1 MSGAVGPAAGA
12 AQAGTGAHA
21 TPGTAADYFDGRRS
35 RPRRVWLQLAGDM
48 LQIRGDEIALDIPR
62 RQVQWPERT
71 RHGARVAHLPDGG
84 SLQAR
89 DAQAWDAWLRHAGQR
104 DRLIVRVQQSWRGA
118 VLAMAVLIG
127 VLGAGYQWGLP
138 AAASGL
144 LAITPQSADA
154 AVGRAAFE
162 SMDAEWLKPSRLPAA
177 RREQLAAAFAR
188 AVAQAWP
195 GGGAPAYEL
204 HFRHS
209 PQMGPNAF
217 ALPGGIIVMT
227 DQLVHLLHGQD
238 DAILGVL
245 AHELGHVRH
254 RHGMRSVIQVGVMG
268 TVTSLIVGDFSSV
281 VAGAPVLLGQMAYS
295 RGFEREADDEA
306 IAILQA
312 SGRSPEAM
320 VVLFER
326 LARASR
332 PGGGLRRTP
341 APAEPAASQPGTAGR
356 GSGGQEAPPAD
367 PRPGD
372 ADDEGEAGALGIAL
386 SSHPADAERIA
397 RFKAAAAR
405 GPARPRP

>member
-1 MSGAVGPAAGA
+1 MVGTPSTVE
-12 AQAGTGAHA
+12 QDSAHA
-21 TPGTAADYFDGRRS
+21 RTAPGAAADYFDGRSS
-35 RPRRVWLQLAGDM
+35 RPRRVWLQLAGET
-48 LQIRGDEIALDIPR
+48 LQIRGDEIALDLPR
-62 RQVQWPERT
+62 CQVQWPERT

-89 DAQAWDAWLRHAGQR
+89 DAHTWDAWLRQAGQR
-104 DRLIVRVQQSWRGA
+104 DTLVVRAQQSWRG
-118 VLAMAVLIG
+118 VLMATVLLVSVIA
-127 VLGAGYQWGLP
+127 AGYQWGLP
-138 AAASGL
+138 MAASGL
-144 LAITPQSADA
+144 LAVTPQSADL

-162 SMDAEWLKPSRLPAA
+162 SMDEEWLKPSRLPAA

-195 GGGAPAYEL
+195 GGKAPAYEL

-227 DQLVHLLHGQD
+227 DQLVHLLKGQD

-254 RHGMRSVIQVGVMG
+254 RHGMRSVIQVGVMS
-268 TVTSLIVGDFSSV
+268 TVASLALGDFSSV

-295 RGFEREADDEA
+295 RGFEREADDES
-306 IAILQA
+306 IAILRA

-326 LARASR
+326 LGQARR

-341 APAEPAASQPGTAGR
+341 APADPAASQPGTR
-356 GSGGQEAPPAD
+356 GHGAGGQE
-367 PRPGD
+367 PRPAEPHPRD
-372 ADDEGEAGALGIAL
+372 AQDDDQPGALGIAL

-397 RFKAAAAR
+397 RFRAAATR
-405 GPARPRP
+405 SPGGPRP

>member
-1 MSGAVGPAAGA
+1 MVGTPALIDDAGPAAP
-12 AQAGTGAHA
+12 A
-21 TPGTAADYFDGRRS
+21 TPGAAADYFDGRSS
-35 RPRRVWLQLAGDM
+35 RPRRVWLQLAGDL
-48 LQIRGDEIALDIPR
+48 LQIRGDEIALDVPR

-89 DAQAWDAWLRHAGQR
+89 DAAAWDAWLRRAGHR
-104 DRLIVRVQQSWRGA
+104 DSLVVRAQQSWRGVLVATLVLVAA
-118 VLAMAVLIG
+118 VA
-127 VLGAGYQWGLP
+127 AGYRWGLP
-138 AAASGL
+138 LAAGGL
-144 LAITPQSADA
+144 LAVTPQSADL

-162 SMDAEWLKPSRLPAA
+162 SMDGDWLKPSRLPAA

-188 AVAQAWP
+188 AVAQTWT
-195 GGGAPAYEL
+195 GGDAPAYEL

-227 DQLVHLLHGQD
+227 DQLVQLLSGQD

-254 RHGMRSVIQVGVMG
+254 RHGMRSVIQVGIMG
-268 TVTSLIVGDFSSV
+268 TVTSLALGDFSSV
-281 VAGAPVLLGQMAYS
+281 MASAPVLLGQMAYS
-295 RGFEREADDEA
+295 RDFERQADDEA
-306 IAILQA
+306 IAMLQA

-326 LARASR
+326 LAQARR

-341 APAEPAASQPGTAGR
+341 TPADAAASRPGEKGR
-356 GSGGQEAPPAD
+356 GAGGQEAPPAE
-367 PRPGD
+367 PPARPGD
-372 ADDEGEAGALGIAL
+372 DGDEPGSLGIAL

-397 RFKAAAAR
+397 RFRAAAR
-405 GPARPRP
+405 AGRAAAPRP